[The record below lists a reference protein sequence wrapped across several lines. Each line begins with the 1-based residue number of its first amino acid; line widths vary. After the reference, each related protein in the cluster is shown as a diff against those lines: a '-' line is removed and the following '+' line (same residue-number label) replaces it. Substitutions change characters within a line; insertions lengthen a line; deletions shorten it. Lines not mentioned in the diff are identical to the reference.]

1 MPSTQ
6 ELFRG
11 KHLRVEL
18 LDTDRLI
25 KVNNIKEVTNPVFFT
40 RNNIPTVDG
49 LLSNEIFGITK
60 YDRANTVAYI
70 DLHGKFMNPLIYKT
84 WCKLDSNIRPC
95 VHGTKDFSINSK
107 GELVEDENG
116 DNGIDFLIKNIDKYK
131 FRRTESSR
139 RDANVDFVKG
149 HIGKPSMF
157 ISKFI
162 VIPAF
167 YRDVNTDKGR
177 ITVGE
182 LNELYRNLIVAV
194 KALKESADYGLTLSG
209 ATRGRIQEIL
219 MSIYDWFGQGT
230 TVGGEQTTNVIPGK
244 TGILRMAVMS
254 KTTDY
259 ASRIVISAP
268 ELKYERFEDIDVNFD
283 YSKVPLSH
291 VCSNFLPYIIFSIR
305 RYFELEFSG
314 NAVLPYMDKKGNLS
328 YLHPKD
334 YQIEFSDERIKKEI
348 DRFLTG
354 YSNRFIPIEVPTV
367 EGPVLK
373 MRIKGYNMTPEDYA
387 RVSQGKDVSEI
398 PLFERDATWADIF
411 YICAVDV
418 VKDKHIMITRYPID
432 TVYNQFPTKVKV
444 NSTVETEPMIIGNT
458 FYKDYPKIRQEDI
471 GTDTSNKFID
481 TLNLSNLYLKG
492 IGGDYDGAVFNS
504 LTPCL

>member
-1 MPSTQ
+1 MPSSQ

-11 KHLRVEL
+11 KHLRIEL
-18 LDTDRLI
+18 LDMDRLI

-40 RNNIPTVDG
+40 RNNVPTVDG

-70 DLHGKFMNPLIYKT
+70 NLYGKFLNPLIYKI

-95 VHGTKDFSINSK
+95 IHGINNYSINSK
-107 GELVEDENG
+107 GELVEDEDG
-116 DNGIDFLIKNIDKYK
+116 DNGIEFLMKNIDKYK
-131 FRRTESSR
+131 FRRTESTR
-139 RDANVDFVKG
+139 RDANVDFVKN
-149 HIGKPSMF
+149 HIGKPGM
-157 ISKFI
+157 IITKFI

-177 ITVGE
+177 ISVGE
-182 LNELYRNLIVAV
+182 INELYRNLIVAV
-194 KALKESADYGLTLSG
+194 KALKESSDYGLTLSG
-209 ATRGRIQEIL
+209 ATRGRVQEL
-219 MSIYDWFGQGT
+219 LLSIYDWFGQGT
-230 TVGGEQTTNVIPGK
+230 TVNGEQTTNVIPGK
-244 TGILRMAVMS
+244 TGILRMSVMS

-268 ELKYERFEDIDVNFD
+268 ELKYERFKDIDVNFD

-291 VCSNFLPYIIFSIR
+291 TCSNFLPFVIFHVR
-305 RYFELEFSG
+305 RLFEKEFSG
-314 NAVLPYMDKKGNLS
+314 DSALPVLEKDGKIIH
-328 YLHPKD
+328 LHPKD
-334 YQIEFSDERIKKEI
+334 YQIEFSDDRIKKEI

-354 YSNRFIPIEVPTV
+354 YSNRFIPVEVPTI
-367 EGPVLK
+367 EGPIVK
-373 MRIKGYNMTPEDYA
+373 MRFKGYNMTPEEYA
-387 RVSQGKDVSEI
+387 RISQGKDISEI
-398 PLFERDATWADIF
+398 PMLERDITWADIF
-411 YICAVDV
+411 YQCAVEA

-444 NSTVETEPMIIGNT
+444 SSTIETEPMILGNT

-492 IGGDYDGAVFNS
+492 IGGNISIKVASN
-504 LTPCL
+504 